1 MKFKDAL
8 LSTLIIEVGIAL
20 LAVINYGATLETL
33 QAVTRFSGRAS
44 LAIFSL
50 IFLFQN
56 HRHVNLKNI
65 LSEKYFSI
73 FAIAHGIHLIELLSF
88 VYLSGNDLIPL
99 RLAGGFLAYVLIFI
113 MPYAQ
118 YLFEQNRLSFKR
130 FSTLTLVFQY
140 YVWFIFFMSYLPRV
154 RGELPNVGGSYS
166 EFVVLLA
173 WVSLMMGVKLQSII
187 MTKILFR
194 NNNSK

>member
-8 LSTLIIEVGIAL
+8 LSTLIIEVGMAL
-20 LAVINYGATLETL
+20 LAVINYGATLESL
-33 QAVTRFSGRAS
+33 QAVTRFSGRIS
-44 LAIFSL
+44 LLIFSL

-56 HRHVNLKNI
+56 HKHLNVKNI
-65 LSEKYFSI
+65 LSEKYFLI
-73 FAIAHGIHLIELLSF
+73 FAIAHGIHLLELLSF
-88 VYLSGNDLIPL
+88 VYLSGTPLIPI

-118 YLFEQNRLSFKR
+118 SMFERNKLSLKT
-130 FSTLTLVFQY
+130 FSSLTLIYLY

-154 RGELPNVGGSYS
+154 RGTLPNVGGSYS

-173 WVSLMMGVKLQSII
+173 WVSILMGIKLQSLL
-187 MTKILFR
+187 MAKVSSR
-194 NNNSK
+194 K

>member
-33 QAVTRFSGRAS
+33 QAVTRYSGRVS

-56 HRHVNLKNI
+56 HRHISLKAI
-65 LSEKYFSI
+65 LSDQYYSL
-73 FAIAHGIHLIELLSF
+73 FAIAHGIHLIQLMCY
-88 VYLSGNDLIPL
+88 VYLSGNELIPV
-99 RLAGGFLAYVLIFI
+99 RLAGGFIAYVIIFI

-118 YLFEQNRLSFKR
+118 RLHEKNRLSQIQFNR
-130 FSTLTLVFQY
+130 FGLLYTY
-140 YVWFIFFMSYLPRV
+140 YIWFIFFMSYLPRV
-154 RGELPNVGGSYS
+154 RGTLPNVGGSYA

-173 WVSLMMGVKLQSII
+173 WVSLIMGI
-187 MTKILFR
+187 KISSVITQKR
-194 NNNSK
+194 V

>member
-8 LSTLIIEVGIAL
+8 LSVLIIEVGIAL
-20 LAVINYGATLETL
+20 LAVINYGTSLESL

-56 HRHVNLKNI
+56 HRHVNVKTI
-65 LSEKYFSI
+65 LSDQYFLV
-73 FAIAHGIHLIELLSF
+73 FAIAHGIHLIQLLKY
-88 VYLSGNDLIPL
+88 VYLSGNELIPV
-99 RLAGGFLAYVLIFI
+99 RLAGGFLAYALIFI

-118 YLFEQNRLSFKR
+118 QLSENNKISAR
-130 FSTLTLVFQY
+130 TFSTLTLIYLY

-154 RGELPNVGGSYS
+154 RGTLTQVGGSYS

-173 WVSLMMGVKLQSII
+173 WVSLMLGIKLQTLL
-187 MTKILFR
+187 M
-194 NNNSK
+194 SKVKFKR

>member
-8 LSTLIIEVGIAL
+8 LSVLIIEVGIAL
-20 LAVINYGATLETL
+20 LAVINYGTSLESL

-44 LAIFSL
+44 LAIFSV

-56 HRHVNLKNI
+56 HRHVNVKTI
-65 LSEKYFSI
+65 LSDQYFLV
-73 FAIAHGIHLIELLSF
+73 FTIAHGIHLIQLLTY
-88 VYLSGNDLIPL
+88 VYLSGNELIPI
-99 RLAGGFLAYVLIFI
+99 RLAGGFLAYALIFI

-118 YLFEQNRLSFKR
+118 QLSEKNKISAKA
-130 FSTLTLVFQY
+130 FSTLTLIYLY

-154 RGELPNVGGSYS
+154 RGTLTHVGGSYS

-173 WVSLMMGVKLQSII
+173 WVSLLLGIKLQ
-187 MTKILFR
+187 TLLV
-194 NNNSK
+194 SKVKFKR